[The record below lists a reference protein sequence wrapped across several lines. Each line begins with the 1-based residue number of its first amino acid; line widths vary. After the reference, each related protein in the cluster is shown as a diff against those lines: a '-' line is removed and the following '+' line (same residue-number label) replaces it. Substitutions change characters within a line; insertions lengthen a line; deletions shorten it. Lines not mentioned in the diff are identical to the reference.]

1 MAAAVTV
8 PIVPTIL
15 LRAAGNRVRCA
26 SALRST
32 TPFSHDQEHTSGRA
46 MGSRVPEAQSRT
58 RFPPVILLGMPFPAD
73 QALDYS
79 YSVQFVTLIT
89 LFT

>member
-1 MAAAVTV
+1 MVL
-8 PIVPTIL
+8 TIL
-15 LRAAGNRVRCA
+15 LRAAGNRVGRA

-32 TPFSHDQEHTSGRA
+32 PPFSHDQEHTSGRA

-58 RFPPVILLGMPFPAD
+58 RFPLGILPKTPFSAD
-73 QALDYS
+73 RALDYS
-79 YSVQFVTLIT
+79 CSVQFVTLIT